1 MERQLRLPQLGMKIR
16 GADGWGKINSVNR
29 RGNRKGQPSPA
40 KRRNEAATKFQ
51 FQLFIY
57 IFIFYFFANSLCE
70 RVQGAGCRETEE
82 GWPEQKA
89 DQGYKFHW
97 L

>member
-16 GADGWGKINSVNR
+16 GAEGWGKVNSVNR

-57 IFIFYFFANSLCE
+57 IFIFYFFRQLFM
-70 RVQGAGCRETEE
+70 RKGAKRGICL
-82 GWPEQKA
+82 
-89 DQGYKFHW
+89 DFS
-97 L
+97 

>member
-57 IFIFYFFANSLCE
+57 IFIFYFFRQLFM
-70 RVQGAGCRETEE
+70 RKGAKRGKRK